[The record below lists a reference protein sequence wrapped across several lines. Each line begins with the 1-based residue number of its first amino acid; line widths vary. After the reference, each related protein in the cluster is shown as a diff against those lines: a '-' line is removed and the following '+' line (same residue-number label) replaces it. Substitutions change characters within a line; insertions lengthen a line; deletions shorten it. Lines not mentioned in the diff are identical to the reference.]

1 MQTEVARL
9 RDKLQNG
16 LLEKIPH
23 CFVTGDPEN
32 RTANTCNIAFEY
44 VEGEGIL
51 LLLNQEGIAASSGS
65 ACTSGS
71 LEPSHVMMSMKI
83 PFTAAHGTI
92 RFSLSRFTTEAE
104 IDYVLEKV
112 PQIIAKLR
120 SMSPYWKQVAEGGT
134 AFNPDY
140 KGTLGK

>member
-1 MQTEVARL
+1 
-9 RDKLQNG
+9 
-16 LLEKIPH
+16 
-23 CFVTGDPEN
+23 
-32 RTANTCNIAFEY
+32 
-44 VEGEGIL
+44 
-51 LLLNQEGIAASSGS
+51 
-65 ACTSGS
+65 
-71 LEPSHVMMSMKI
+71 MMSMKI